1 MKYIAMSVLA
11 AVCGTLSASALDAT
25 DARIWLDPKL
35 KTDFVEV
42 GSGMS
47 GDKKVGD
54 TSARKWQ
61 MVKIPVNIEGMVR
74 KGDKKEAAHYI
85 PEVKMRISLVVEVP
99 EDKEKNKEP
108 LEVLS
113 KEVTYVELPLNSG
126 VAKSDMGENIVN
138 VAVFV
143 SPANAYKLSPKDGS
157 LSKKLVAVA
166 VEGFIDGA
174 NCNRKKEKA
183 TESVAASVVLM
194 SKYDRALKEQRW
206 WKKQGG
212 KSGAVLAAISETP
225 FAPNYAGMGM
235 PATRPI
241 YGTATDASSGSSAG
255 LLGGGA
261 DSLVPPSGTGADA
274 DGTTMDTTD
283 TMDTVVTED
292 DSDDS
297 KSKKKDR
304 KNRRSSRR

>member
-25 DARIWLDPKL
+25 DACIWLDPKL

-47 GDKKVGD
+47 GDRKVGD

-61 MVKIPVNIEGMVR
+61 MVKIPVNIEGMVK

-85 PEVKMRISLVVEVP
+85 TEVKMRISLVVEVP
-99 EDKEKNKEP
+99 EDKDKNKEP

-126 VAKSDMGENIVN
+126 AAKSDMGENIVN

-157 LSKKLVAVA
+157 LAKKLVAVA
-166 VEGFIDGA
+166 VEGSINGA

-194 SKYDRALKEQRW
+194 SKYDRVLKEQRW
-206 WKKQGG
+206 WKKPGG

-241 YGTATDASSGSSAG
+241 YGAATDAPSGASAG

-274 DGTTMDTTD
+274 DDTTTD
-283 TMDTVVTED
+283 TTDTVVTED